1 METHDGKKLLGET
14 TIKNERAVR
23 HNASL
28 IEYGR
33 TSISVIAGVTAG
45 ILGLT
50 GIYGFGFYLIY
61 SFVMSGLLVIKV
73 GSKWNKYFQSRYAML
88 TDGVFGGL
96 FTYVLL
102 WTFVYGLVHVF

>member
-1 METHDGKKLLGET
+1 MEAHGKSLLSET
-14 TIKNERAVR
+14 AIKNERAVR

-61 SFVMSGLLVIKV
+61 SFVMSGLIVIKV

>member
-1 METHDGKKLLGET
+1 MEAHGDASLSGT

-33 TSISVIAGVTAG
+33 TSVSVIAGVTAG

-50 GIYGFGFYLIY
+50 GLYGFGLYLIY
-61 SFVMSGLLVIKV
+61 SFVMSALIMIKV
-73 GSKWNKYFQSRYAML
+73 GSKWNKYFQSRYTLL